1 MTQFCKSCDICQ
13 RTDKR
18 EVCGR
23 VPLQNMPI
31 MDVPFKTVAFD
42 LVGPMS
48 PPSKSRYHYI
58 LTLVDYA
65 TRYPEAV
72 PLKNLDTLSVAETL
86 FDIYSR
92 ETLLDIYS
100 RVGVQEEVLSDLGK
114 QFVLDC
120 MKEVPRLLRISQ
132 IASTPYHP
140 MCNGLV

>member
-1 MTQFCKSCDICQ
+1 
-13 RTDKR
+13 
-18 EVCGR
+18 
-23 VPLQNMPI
+23 MPI
-31 MDVPFKTVAFD
+31 IDVPFKTVAFD

-72 PLKNLDTLSVAETL
+72 PLKNLDTLSVAE
-86 FDIYSR
+86 S
-92 ETLLDIYS
+92 LLDIYS
-100 RVGVQEEVLSDLGK
+100 RVGVQEEVLSDLGR

-120 MKEVPRLLRISQ
+120 MTEVPRLLRISQ
-132 IASTPYHP
+132 IVSTPYHP